1 MVRLNNWRNAAMSQ
15 TGRGRHRARRRGRH
29 GAPTNHVRNTVVA
42 TAGVAA
48 AGTLAVAAAVPAQ
61 ADTGGVN
68 WDAVAACES
77 GGNWAINT
85 GNGFFGG
92 LQFTLATWRAN
103 GGVGMPQNA
112 SRETQIAVAN
122 QVLQTQGIGAWPVCG
137 KRAYVGNRT
146 PAPPEKPTPAAAAP
160 AGPASTYTVRGG
172 DTLSSI
178 AAQHHIAGGWNP
190 LFALNRHILSDPNL
204 ILPGQTLQ
212 LPV

>member
-1 MVRLNNWRNAAMSQ
+1 MSQ
-15 TGRGRHRARRRGRH
+15 TGQGRHRAPRRGRHRAETHHLRD
-29 GAPTNHVRNTVVA
+29 TVVA

-48 AGTLAVAAAVPAQ
+48 AGTLALAGATPGL
-61 ADTGGVN
+61 ADTSGVN

-92 LQFTLATWRAN
+92 LQFTLSTWRAN

-122 QVLQTQGIGAWPVCG
+122 RVLQTQGLGAWPVCG
-137 KRAYVGNRT
+137 TRAHTGNST
-146 PAPPEKPTPAAAAP
+146 PAPPEPPTPAVSAP
-160 AGPASTYTVRGG
+160 AGPTNTYIVRVG

-178 AAQHHIAGGWNP
+178 AAQHHVAGGWSP
-190 LFALNRHILSDPNL
+190 LFALNRHILSDPNM
-204 ILPGQTLQ
+204 ILPGQTLS
-212 LPV
+212 LPG